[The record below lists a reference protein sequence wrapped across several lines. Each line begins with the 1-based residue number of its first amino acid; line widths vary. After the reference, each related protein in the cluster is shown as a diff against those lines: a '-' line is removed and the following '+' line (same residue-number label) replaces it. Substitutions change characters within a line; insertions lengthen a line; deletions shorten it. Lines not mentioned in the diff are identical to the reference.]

1 MLWIECEL
9 LNLQKRCA
17 QAQILCKLILL
28 KYLRLI
34 CSEAWKPRQAI
45 TRSHRHRPRQTEH
58 RQPQQF
64 GAAVARPE
72 TLDSCLYSPVA
83 L

>member
-1 MLWIECEL
+1 MLWIGCEL

-17 QAQILCKLILL
+17 QAQILCKLIIL

-45 TRSHRHRPRQTEH
+45 TVPDHIDIDRGRQNTANLSNLG
-58 RQPQQF
+58 RQLPGQKPWTP
-64 GAAVARPE
+64 VS
-72 TLDSCLYSPVA
+72 TLQ
-83 L
+83 